1 MKRVALFIILLLII
15 NPVLAVSFNTKSNK
29 ILVVN
34 LNEDKIL
41 YEENMNIKTE
51 IASITKIVTAITVL
65 NNTTDLNREVVI
77 TKEMISNLDDYTR
90 VYLKV
95 WDKVPYIDLLYSLL
109 LPSAADS
116 AKALAIDMS
125 GSIPKFVELMNKEID
140 KIGVKNTHFSNPIG
154 IDDEENYSTAYDL
167 YMILKYCLKNDTFK
181 KIFETNEY
189 YMKSLNK
196 TIYKTIYMISKK
208 ENIDISIIKGAKTGY
223 TFDAGLCLIST
234 ANLNGV
240 NYMIV
245 RLNAQVDK
253 SYLNINDSIRLY
265 NYYNDN
271 YQYKT
276 IINKDDL
283 ILTLPV
289 ERAFTR
295 ELKFYIEEDINRYVR
310 KNINKEDLVIEY
322 IGINAINKDIK
333 LNQKLGTISVIYDNE
348 LLYKKDIYL
357 NKRIFYYNF
366 AQILVLFVICVI
378 IIIKIFNYKRD
389 YKVN

>member
-1 MKRVALFIILLLII
+1 
-15 NPVLAVSFNTKSNK
+15 
-29 ILVVN
+29 
-34 LNEDKIL
+34 
-41 YEENMNIKTE
+41 
-51 IASITKIVTAITVL
+51 
-65 NNTTDLNREVVI
+65 
-77 TKEMISNLDDYTR
+77 
-90 VYLKV
+90 
-95 WDKVPYIDLLYSLL
+95 
-109 LPSAADS
+109 
-116 AKALAIDMS
+116 
-125 GSIPKFVELMNKEID
+125 
-140 KIGVKNTHFSNPIG
+140 
-154 IDDEENYSTAYDL
+154 
-167 YMILKYCLKNDTFK
+167 
-181 KIFETNEY
+181 
-189 YMKSLNK
+189 
-196 TIYKTIYMISKK
+196 
-208 ENIDISIIKGAKTGY
+208 
-223 TFDAGLCLIST
+223 
-234 ANLNGV
+234 
-240 NYMIV
+240 MIV